1 MALKSRSLDRVCK
14 EHNPCPFFMVEEPPP
29 FEYYYKKEPAW
40 LPLRRCTPNGRIR
53 RQTQTII
60 VRSSDVDLDLVI
72 PAGEDPEDRRQ
83 MMEAFLHQLNDV
95 RIHVLSPPPHTVSL
109 RMQGRQDIWEDVRV
123 SYHNALRKKL
133 TVRVATDDKLLFK
146 HPFIYDIFDWAVKEC
161 QLQKQIDKRRGWAV
175 LGFSGLRAGLQ
186 FCVLLLG
193 GALPTKTR
201 YGVKVCVAKV
211 EQVAYSRENRLLRLR
226 LVFKTQPM
234 E

>member
-53 RQTQTII
+53 RQTQKII

-95 RIHVLSPPPHTVSL
+95 RIHVLSPPPHSFSENAREAGYL
-109 RMQGRQDIWEDVRV
+109 GRC
-123 SYHNALRKKL
+123 
-133 TVRVATDDKLLFK
+133 
-146 HPFIYDIFDWAVKEC
+146 PGFISQRFAQEAY
-161 QLQKQIDKRRGWAV
+161 RT
-175 LGFSGLRAGLQ
+175 SGD
-186 FCVLLLG
+186 
-193 GALPTKTR
+193 
-201 YGVKVCVAKV
+201 
-211 EQVAYSRENRLLRLR
+211 
-226 LVFKTQPM
+226 
-234 E
+234 